1 MLERRCCV
9 ARSNDAEGRRTKENE
24 AAAVAVAAATAAVGA
39 AEVEEKVKVENS
51 EGGRWV
57 KGSGPEP
64 HFIFMQLLISVEPDT
79 RRVPNL
85 PPPVPL
91 STLLPATRPSPFGQL
106 DLLPPR
112 LLPPC
117 AGELPSAPFAAGWRR
132 VTSLSKNGR
141 CRLSLSCSGLSFPRP
156 RAHLFLP
163 SVLLL
168 RFLFPSLSLSSF
180 LFFFLASLSFP
191 FYPFFRCFSF
201 SHFLSA
207 SLSLS
212 HSTFL
217 RLRSFPPSR
226 FRSQTLSPQSSFSLS
241 PSSGRRSSRP
251 LARGHSR
258 VRWSSL
264 FTAAVSTASS
274 IVARTPALSRGA
286 PHWRVDGGGRGIGSG
301 G

>member
-1 MLERRCCV
+1 M
-9 ARSNDAEGRRTKENE
+9 
-24 AAAVAVAAATAAVGA
+24 
-39 AEVEEKVKVENS
+39 
-51 EGGRWV
+51 
-57 KGSGPEP
+57 
-64 HFIFMQLLISVEPDT
+64 ISVEPDT

-168 RFLFPSLSLSSF
+168 RFLFPSLSLFFSLFLSGLSLVPILSFFSMF
-180 LFFFLASLSFP
+180 LFLALSF
-191 FYPFFRCFSF
+191 R
-201 SHFLSA
+201 L
-207 SLSLS
+207 SLSL
-212 HSTFL
+212 
-217 RLRSFPPSR
+217 
-226 FRSQTLSPQSSFSLS
+226 TLLFSVSALF
-241 PSSGRRSSRP
+241 RP
-251 LARGHSR
+251 LAS
-258 VRWSSL
+258 VRRLFLHNPLSL
-264 FTAAVSTASS
+264 FLRRAGED
-274 IVARTPALSRGA
+274 PLALSPAATRESVGPLSSPRLSLQRLPLWLAHLPCRGVPLIGVSMA
-286 PHWRVDGGGRGIGSG
+286 EGAGLGAGDEGRGQPGAFNRWG
-301 G
+301 EAARPWREEGERTK

>member
-1 MLERRCCV
+1 
-9 ARSNDAEGRRTKENE
+9 
-24 AAAVAVAAATAAVGA
+24 
-39 AEVEEKVKVENS
+39 
-51 EGGRWV
+51 
-57 KGSGPEP
+57 
-64 HFIFMQLLISVEPDT
+64 MQLLISVEPDT

-141 CRLSLSCSGLSFPRP
+141 CRLSLSCSGLSFSRP

-207 SLSLS
+207 SLSL
-212 HSTFL
+212 
-217 RLRSFPPSR
+217 
-226 FRSQTLSPQSSFSLS
+226 TLLFSVSALF
-241 PSSGRRSSRP
+241 RP
-251 LARGHSR
+251 LAS
-258 VRWSSL
+258 VRRLFLHNPLSL
-264 FTAAVSTASS
+264 FLRR
-274 IVARTPALSRGA
+274 AREDPLALSPAATRESVGPLSSPRLSLQRLPLWLAHLPCRGVPLIGVSMA
-286 PHWRVDGGGRGIGSG
+286 EGAGLGAGDEGRGQPGAFNRWG
-301 G
+301 EAARPWREEGERTK

>member
-1 MLERRCCV
+1 M
-9 ARSNDAEGRRTKENE
+9 
-24 AAAVAVAAATAAVGA
+24 
-39 AEVEEKVKVENS
+39 
-51 EGGRWV
+51 
-57 KGSGPEP
+57 
-64 HFIFMQLLISVEPDT
+64 ISVEPDT

-163 SVLLL
+163 SVLPL
-168 RFLFPSLSLSSF
+168 RFLFPSLSLFFSLF
-180 LFFFLASLSFP
+180 LSGLSLSFP

-212 HSTFL
+212 LSLYF
-217 RLRSFPPSR
+217 SPSPL
-226 FRSQTLSPQSSFSLS
+226 FSALSLPFADSFSTIFFLSFSVEREKILS
-241 PSSGRRSSRP
+241 PSRPRP
-251 LARGHSR
+251 LASPLVLSLHRGCLYSVFHCGSHTCPVAGCPSLACRWRRARDWERGMRDEGSR
-258 VRWSSL
+258 VP
-264 FTAAVSTASS
+264 STGG
-274 IVARTPALSRGA
+274 VRRLARGER
-286 PHWRVDGGGRGIGSG
+286 RVRERNKISKEGGG
-301 G
+301 

>member
-24 AAAVAVAAATAAVGA
+24 AAAVAAATAAVGA

-85 PPPVPL
+85 PPPCRSPR
-91 STLLPATRPSPFGQL
+91 SYLPPRPSPFGQL

-156 RAHLFLP
+156 RAHLLLLLP
-163 SVLLL
+163 FVLLL
-168 RFLFPSLSLSSF
+168 PFLSLSFSRS
-180 LFFFLASLSFP
+180 LLSSLSF
-191 FYPFFRCFSF
+191 
-201 SHFLSA
+201 
-207 SLSLS
+207 
-212 HSTFL
+212 
-217 RLRSFPPSR
+217 
-226 FRSQTLSPQSSFSLS
+226 
-241 PSSGRRSSRP
+241 
-251 LARGHSR
+251 
-258 VRWSSL
+258 
-264 FTAAVSTASS
+264 
-274 IVARTPALSRGA
+274 
-286 PHWRVDGGGRGIGSG
+286 
-301 G
+301 

>member
-1 MLERRCCV
+1 M
-9 ARSNDAEGRRTKENE
+9 
-24 AAAVAVAAATAAVGA
+24 
-39 AEVEEKVKVENS
+39 
-51 EGGRWV
+51 
-57 KGSGPEP
+57 
-64 HFIFMQLLISVEPDT
+64 ISVEPDT

-168 RFLFPSLSLSSF
+168 RFLFPSLSLS
-180 LFFFLASLSFP
+180 LL
-191 FYPFFRCFSF
+191 FSF
-201 SHFLSA
+201 SLWPLSRSHSILFFDV
-207 SLSLS
+207 SLSR
-212 HSTFL
+212 TF
-217 RLRSFPPSR
+217 FPPLSL
-226 FRSQTLSPQSSFSLS
+226 TLLFSVSALF
-241 PSSGRRSSRP
+241 RP
-251 LARGHSR
+251 LAS
-258 VRWSSL
+258 VRRLFLHNLLSL
-264 FTAAVSTASS
+264 FLRRAGEDPLALSSAATRESVGPLSSPRLSLQRLPLWLAHLPCRGVPLIGVSMAEGAGLGAGDEGRGQPGAFNRWGE
-274 IVARTPALSRGA
+274 VARP
-286 PHWRVDGGGRGIGSG
+286 WREEGERTK
-301 G
+301 